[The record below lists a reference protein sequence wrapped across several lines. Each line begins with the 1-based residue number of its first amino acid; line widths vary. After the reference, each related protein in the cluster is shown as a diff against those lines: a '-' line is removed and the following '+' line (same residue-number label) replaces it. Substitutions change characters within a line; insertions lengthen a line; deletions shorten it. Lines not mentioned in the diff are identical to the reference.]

1 MMTTKTTKTPAPAA
15 RGCAVVLGDSWSCR
29 DLWNITAQ
37 HYHVQ
42 HSIAARLEQL
52 DYAVV
57 CIAQQGAGQLEQFAH
72 ALRWQ
77 RINPQVEPHLVLISW
92 TDWARDRAKPSAPA
106 QFRLEDLTS
115 VTRRAQLAVDTLAQG
130 WPRTHFYH
138 WGGQSPVWASLRLD
152 AQRHTVLYRDF
163 AAHLLGKAPRVDSYA
178 TWCAGLTSSREVE
191 SALVGLAAWQDPQL
205 TKSLIQQE
213 LNHTRA
219 CAAHPLFPDGGH
231 AAWSTYD
238 VLFEQ
243 LAEHGVR

>member
-1 MMTTKTTKTPAPAA
+1 M
-15 RGCAVVLGDSWSCR
+15 VLGDSWSCR
-29 DLWNITAQ
+29 DLWNIDAA

-77 RINPQVEPHLVLISW
+77 RINPQREPHLVMISW
-92 TDWARDRAKPSAPA
+92 TDWARDRAAASAAA
-106 QFRLEDLTS
+106 QFRLEDLS
-115 VTRRAQLAVDTLAQG
+115 RVTRQAHVALTTLSQA

-152 AQRHTVLYRDF
+152 SQRHTVLYRDF
-163 AAHLLGKAPRVDSYA
+163 AAHLLGRPSRTDSYA
-178 TWCAGLTSSREVE
+178 TWCSGLTQGREVE
-191 SALVGLAAWQDPQL
+191 SALEGLAAWRDPQL
-205 TKSLIQQE
+205 TKGLIQQE
-213 LNHTRA
+213 LEHTRA

-231 AAWSTYD
+231 AAWSTYT
-238 VLFEQ
+238 VLFEE
-243 LAEHGVR
+243 LARHGVR